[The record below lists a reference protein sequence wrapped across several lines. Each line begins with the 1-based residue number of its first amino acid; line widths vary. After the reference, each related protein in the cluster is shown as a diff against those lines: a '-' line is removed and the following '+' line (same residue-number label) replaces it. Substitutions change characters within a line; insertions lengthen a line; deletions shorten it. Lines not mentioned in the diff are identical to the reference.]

1 MEIKTTSKDNATTL
15 SLNGRIDTATAPE
28 LEQAIN
34 KVIDGGQRKVL
45 LDFAGVTYISSGG
58 LRVLLATAK
67 KLKNPGDKFGI
78 CALSPRGPEDPQA
91 CRIHPRS
98 FLSTHLAGEAL
109 PLVTTSWFLEWQP
122 LPVSGRGN
130 NFSAYPGRSTPYRPT
145 HTSSRRRCHHPDRS
159 WRPCRTGRTAHA
171 GGDGVPPQRSARFS
185 SF

>member
-1 MEIKTTSKDNATTL
+1 MEITTTSKDNATTL

-78 CALSPRGPEDPQA
+78 CALSPEVLK
-91 CRIHPRS
+91 I
-98 FLSTHLAGEAL
+98 LKLAGFTSIFSIYASEGEAL
-109 PLVTTSWFLEWQP
+109 
-122 LPVSGRGN
+122 
-130 NFSAYPGRSTPYRPT
+130 
-145 HTSSRRRCHHPDRS
+145 
-159 WRPCRTGRTAHA
+159 A
-171 GGDGVPPQRSARFS
+171 GW
-185 SF
+185 